1 MTVVAER
8 LVENAPSAYGRKLPS
23 GVAAIA
29 AVSGGVALWSLLL
42 MATLSAG
49 LGLAGLLLAG
59 AIAYVD
65 AEFATP
71 TRIDMSDAG
80 ITLGYWHRTK
90 AFAADALVVTHD
102 VRRNHF
108 SIRRRGKKRVLARFR
123 SRSASVVRT
132 FVAAGVEI
140 ESR

>member
-8 LVENAPSAYGRKLPS
+8 LVDSSTSTYRRNLPS
-23 GVAAIA
+23 GVLAIA
-29 AVSGGVALWSLLL
+29 AVSGTVAVWSLLL
-42 MATLSAG
+42 MATVSVGLGFAG
-49 LGLAGLLLAG
+49 LVLAG
-59 AIAYVD
+59 ALACVD

-71 TRIDMSDAG
+71 TSIDVADAG

-90 AFAADALVVTHD
+90 EFASNALVVTHD

-123 SRSASVVRT
+123 ADDSNVVRT
-132 FVAAGVEI
+132 FVNAGVEI
-140 ESR
+140 LSK